1 MRIAKHLYFKSENNM
16 HVTAL
21 NFLNMITKKQADF
34 VSTLICKYLD
44 FIGLDGNMTKE
55 DVKKARDFILG
66 NEILQKN
73 EFCLKNID
81 FDNLTLKQY
90 NYLIEKIGENGGQL
104 LCQNLD
110 KQLTENDDNINRQ
123 EMVGSEIEIPKGN
136 SGKWESEEELMPKNE
151 YEMFDEHE
159 EDDDVQLDEELAE
172 GMSIFY

>member
-44 FIGLDGNMTKE
+44 FIGLNGNMAKE
-55 DVKKARDFILG
+55 DVKKAQDFILG
-66 NEILQKN
+66 NEIIRKN

-110 KQLTENDDNINRQ
+110 KQLTENNDNTSQQ
-123 EMVGSEIEIPKGN
+123 EMVGSEIETPGSI
-136 SGKWESEEELMPKNE
+136 SGKQEYGKELITRSEDEA
-151 YEMFDEHE
+151 FDENE
-159 EDDDVQLDEELAE
+159 EGDDMQLDEELAE
-172 GMSIFY
+172 GMSMFY